1 VEALPRLGHNHD
13 VSDDLA
19 DLLALAD
26 MVEVGRRIRRA
37 RVTKGLTQ
45 AQLAGADVS
54 VGYVSRIEAGK
65 RRPDPAVFE
74 RLAERLHT
82 APLVLLNGGSDPEIA
97 ALQVAVDHAELSLRG
112 GAPAEAKEQLD
123 AIWDEVIDCGAPD
136 LEHRARLTHALASE
150 ALGRLDDAIVELED
164 LLAAE
169 SQEAVRS
176 LRPAMALSRC
186 YREGGDLAR
195 AIEIGE
201 RHLELL
207 SRLELEGSDEAV
219 QLVVTVAAAY
229 FERGDVAHAARMCRR
244 AVERAERLGS
254 PMARAS
260 AYWNASII
268 ESERGSVDA
277 AVLLAEKALRLME
290 SVDDNRNLA
299 MLRTQ
304 LGRLQLR
311 LDPPQID
318 AARANLVAA
327 EPQLRWSSAS
337 PVDQGWNAVLLA
349 RADLVS
355 EDLQAASDRATAVL
369 DRFRDVA
376 PLLTAE
382 ALMILGQVAARGSDA
397 PEAARHYREAVIQLS
412 AIGSDRG
419 AAEAW
424 FELGALLDDL
434 DLEGEAR
441 DAYRRAAASTGLR
454 SVYSVRRDGLLRG

>member
-229 FERGDVAHAARMCRR
+229 CERGDVAYAARMCRR
-244 AVERAERLGS
+244 AVEQAERLGS
-254 PMARAS
+254 PLARAS
-260 AYWNASII
+260 AYWNASIV
-268 ESERGSVDA
+268 ESRRGSVEEAVPLA
-277 AVLLAEKALRLME
+277 AKALRLLE
-290 SVDDNRNLA
+290 AAEDDRNLPR
-299 MLRTQ
+299 LQSQ
-304 LGRLQLR
+304 LASMQLR

-318 AARANLVAA
+318 EARVNLEAARAHYL
-327 EPQLRWSSAS
+327 LSGAS
-337 PVDQGWNAVLLA
+337 PI
-349 RADLVS
+349 
-355 EDLQAASDRATAVL
+355 
-369 DRFRDVA
+369 DVA
-376 PLLTAE
+376 RNALVTAQSDLLSGDIGGAEERARSVLEEVREAAPFLAVE
-382 ALMILGQVAARGSDA
+382 ALMILGRIAARRDDVVAAAG
-397 PEAARHYREAVIQLS
+397 HYREVVMRLS

-419 AAEAW
+419 AAAAW

-434 DLEGEAR
+434 GLEGEAR